1 MKILQVTNF
10 FKPSWESGGPARVAY
25 EISKK
30 LIERGHDVTVYT
42 TDGFKSRLNVEK
54 NKPVNVDGIKTYY
67 FKNLS
72 SYLSSKMV
80 LPTPYYLPLV
90 ARKRIK
96 EFDIIHIHEHRTILA
111 AIIHHYAKK
120 YNIPYVLQ
128 AHGSVLPNLRR
139 QKLKKIFDLLFG
151 YSLLRDA
158 SKVIALTKTEL
169 EQYKKMGVE
178 KDKIEIIPNGI
189 DLSEY
194 ANLPEKGKFRKKYSI
209 RKDEKIILYLGRL
222 HKVKGISLLTKAFSD
237 LTKEMGNVRLVIVGP
252 DDGFLSTLKKQVE
265 ILKVNDK
272 ILFTGPLYGRDKLE
286 AYVNADVYVL
296 PSAYETFPITLLEA
310 CACSVPV
317 IVTNRCGVADFVV
330 KVGYVV
336 EYNKEQL
343 KDAIFRVL
351 SDDKLKR
358 RFGEEGRKLV
368 KKEFSWDKVIKRIE
382 DIYNKCVV

>member
-272 ILFTGPLYGRDKLE
+272 ILFTGPLYEKDKLE
-286 AYVNADVYVL
+286 AYVDANVYVL
-296 PSAYETFPITLLEA
+296 PSVYETFPNTVLEA
-310 CACSVPV
+310 CACGIPV
-317 IVTNRCGVADFVV
+317 ITTNRCGVADFVV